1 MTEKT
6 KNLRLWIKP
15 TASIFKLFQIR
26 IPIAEN
32 MSMSASPKSANEVQ
46 AKLKELYK
54 CIKQIEDARKGSSI
68 GLHSITATHNMINN
82 DQKISPSNRIS
93 LIQKCEDAIQ
103 DAEKEEDCLR
113 KSLEKI
119 YDIRK
124 IRHEIRM
131 QARSAGNKETIRR
144 GALMKMLATSA
155 ETIPLWVGREHEP
168 PPPLC
173 GAVPS
178 DANYAAQ
185 PGDMVSITSHY
196 PSYYLI

>member
-1 MTEKT
+1 
-6 KNLRLWIKP
+6 
-15 TASIFKLFQIR
+15 
-26 IPIAEN
+26 

-54 CIKQIEDARKGSSI
+54 CIKQIEDARKGAES
-68 GLHSITATHNMINN
+68 GLHGITATHRRIESE
-82 DQKISPSNRIS
+82 DKLTPSNRTKLIS
-93 LIQKCEDAIQ
+93 LCEDAVQ

-178 DANYAAQ
+178 DSNYAAQ
-185 PGDMVSITSHY
+185 PGDMVSIINKHSFFA
-196 PSYYLI
+196 L